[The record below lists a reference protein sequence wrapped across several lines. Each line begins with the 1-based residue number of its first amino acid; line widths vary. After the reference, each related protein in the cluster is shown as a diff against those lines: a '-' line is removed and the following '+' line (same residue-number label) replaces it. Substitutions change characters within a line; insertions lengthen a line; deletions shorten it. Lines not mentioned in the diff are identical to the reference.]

1 MHTFTPR
8 LRKDDKTTQSRNK
21 SFVLQNRIN
30 NIKKMLRNQLIDN
43 WIRAA
48 KETNKLC
55 AVILFLM
62 RRTLLNCLC
71 VKIVLNR
78 FHYYFKSLV

>member
-1 MHTFTPR
+1 MHTFTLR
-8 LRKDDKTTQSRNK
+8 LSKYDKTAQSRNK

-30 NIKKMLRNQLIDN
+30 NIKKTLLNQLIDN

-48 KETNKLC
+48 KDTNKLS

-62 RRTLLNCLC
+62 RRALLNCLC

-78 FHYYFKSLV
+78 FHYYFKS